1 MYKPDNTGAVLL
13 ETLYLSCLQITETPM
28 VGIIIETPDTAK
40 SVAKNI
46 LQTSIP
52 PKKCY
57 AYGEERQDSKKQ
69 IPQ

>member
-13 ETLYLSCLQITETPM
+13 ETVYLSCLKITETPM
-28 VGIIIETPDTAK
+28 VGIIIETPDIAK

-46 LQTSIP
+46 LKTSIP

-57 AYGEERQDSKKQ
+57 AHGEKRQDSKKQ